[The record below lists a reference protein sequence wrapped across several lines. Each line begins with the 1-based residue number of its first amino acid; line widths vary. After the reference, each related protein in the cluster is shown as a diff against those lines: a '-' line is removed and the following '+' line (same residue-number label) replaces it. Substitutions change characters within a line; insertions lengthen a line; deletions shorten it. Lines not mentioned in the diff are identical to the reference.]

1 MRDIAL
7 LLVHLLVTLAR
18 LTKPSGVRS
27 VVAESVL
34 IKHQLLIL
42 NRSRQRSP
50 NLRVSDRFIAG
61 LCALLIRPSR
71 LVRSAITVRR
81 AANRVSPARMPGP
94 DVFLDNGR
102 LGGEATRFPRFL

>member
-1 MRDIAL
+1 MGGELLKKLEMAVLFAFWYDPKMRDFVL

-18 LTKPSGVRS
+18 LTRPGGIRS

-34 IKHQLLIL
+34 IKQQLLIM

-50 NLRVSDRFIAG
+50 NLLGSDRIVAG

-71 LVRSAITVRR
+71 SLLQELTW
-81 AANRVSPARMPGP
+81 
-94 DVFLDNGR
+94 VFI
-102 LGGEATRFPRFL
+102 RFPQAL